1 MVTNKELPTECPH
14 CRSALL
20 PFRTPPNTSWGGN
33 IHHAC
38 FNDECPYFVRG
49 WKWMAEKYEAHASYR
64 FMVDPVSGTTGPL
77 PVWSSEAL
85 RDRIVEDGEPAEPE
99 EG

>member
-1 MVTNKELPTECPH
+1 MTKDIPRNCPH
-14 CRSALL
+14 CQSGLV

-33 IHHAC
+33 IHYAC
-38 FNDECPYFVRG
+38 FNDDCPYFKRG

-64 FMVDPVSGTTGPL
+64 FMVDPVNGTTGPL

-85 RDRIVEDGEPAEPE
+85 RDRIVTDEELTEAEE
-99 EG
+99 